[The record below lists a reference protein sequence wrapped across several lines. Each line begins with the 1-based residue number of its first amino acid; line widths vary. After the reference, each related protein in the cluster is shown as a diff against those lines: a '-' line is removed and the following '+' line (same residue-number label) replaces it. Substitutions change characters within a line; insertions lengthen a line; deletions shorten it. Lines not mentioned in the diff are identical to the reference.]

1 MIFQT
6 AFRFLFVGRDSSN
19 DELDSRQI
27 NVLIHIRRRRLNRPA
42 DRFGGN
48 ADHGN
53 RRRHVGND
61 HAARTDFGVGTDADV
76 AQYRSVRAYH
86 HAVADF
92 RMAVAAFLTRAAE
105 RYAVQDG
112 NIVAQHGGFAG
123 NETGGVVEHQPMT
136 ETGGRVN
143 IDAEHFRH
151 AVLQEIRQRFA
162 AVLVKPMVDAVRL
175 NSVETFEI
183 QERQR
188 IFVARGVAF
197 VNGFQVG
204 FDAVADARVAA
215 QCLLVNFK
223 QGAHVHN
230 RAAEFAGE
238 VVGEDGIERIV
249 AQHGL
254 VQKAR
259 QHRFGC
265 GCGCGFFADGVPEIE
280 IGCVQVVFFHIGG
293 RLKTGWYRRI
303 LPFIN
308 DLR

>member
-1 MIFQT
+1 MIFQA

-19 DELDSRQI
+19 NELDSRQI

-42 DRFGGN
+42 DGFGGN

-92 RMAVAAFLTRAAE
+92 RMAVAAFLARAAE

-112 NIVAQHGGFAG
+112 NIVAQHGGFARH
-123 NETGGVVEHQPMT
+123 ETGGVVEHQPMT
-136 ETGGRVN
+136 ETGGGMN

-151 AVLQEIRQRFA
+151 TVLQEIRQRFA
-162 AVLVKPMVDAVRL
+162 AVLVEPVIDAVRL
-175 NSVETFEI
+175 NGVETFEI

-188 IFVARGVAF
+188 IFVAGGVAF
-197 VNGFQVG
+197 VNGFQIG
-204 FDAVADARVAA
+204 FDAVADARVTA
-215 QCLLVNFK
+215 QCLLVDFK
-223 QGAHVHN
+223 QGAHIHN

-259 QHRFGC
+259 QHRFG
-265 GCGCGFFADGVPEIE
+265 GCGSVGFFADGVPQIE
-280 IGCVQVVFFHIGG
+280 ICRIEMVFFHVRG
-293 RLKTGWYRRI
+293 RLKI
-303 LPFIN
+303 K
-308 DLR
+308 

>member
-19 DELDSRQI
+19 NELDSRQI

-92 RMAVAAFLTRAAE
+92 RMAVAAFLARAAE

-123 NETGGVVEHQPMT
+123 DETGGVVEHQPMT
-136 ETGGRVN
+136 ETGGGVN

-151 AVLQEIRQRFA
+151 TVLQEIRQRFA
-162 AVLVKPMVDAVRL
+162 AVLVKPVVDAVRL
-175 NSVETFEI
+175 NGVETFEI

-188 IFVARGVAF
+188 IFVAGGVAF

-215 QCLLVNFK
+215 QCLLVDFK

-230 RAAEFAGE
+230 WAAKFAGE

-259 QHRFGC
+259 QHRFG
-265 GCGCGFFADGVPEIE
+265 GCGSFGFFADGVPQIE
-280 IGCVQVVFFHIGG
+280 ICRIEMVFFHVRG
-293 RLKTGWYRRI
+293 RLKI
-303 LPFIN
+303 K
-308 DLR
+308 